1 MEYSTKDHEYANSSG
16 RVPASFIHCDSA
28 VNFLL
33 QLAHSF
39 STLLHCFGLQW
50 HSGCIIHTI
59 PLVNFFT
66 ALDFNGIAGA
76 LDTIF
81 QDFSLFYYPY
91 RQAIHIHSATSH
103 MVRNFLCSLCTLMN
117 ILNFTYTVV
126 VTFCGVL
133 HPRNLSQENS
143 VSTCIWYH
151 STNSVHVHNKYTIC
165 TYKYQETS
173 LPTIDRYI
181 PVNITS
187 YCSGYCKTIPVSIT
201 S

>member
-1 MEYSTKDHEYANSSG
+1 MHAKDTHRHTHNYHMPLGLHLPRHNETHEICTTKKLTIQYMEYSTKYHEYANSSG
-16 RVPASFIHCDSA
+16 RVPASSIHCDSA

-81 QDFSLFYYPY
+81 QDFSLSIIP
-91 RQAIHIHSATSH
+91 IDKLS
-103 MVRNFLCSLCTLMN
+103 
-117 ILNFTYTVV
+117 TYTV
-126 VTFCGVL
+126 L
-133 HPRNLSQENS
+133 LL
-143 VSTCIWYH
+143 IWYEIFCAH
-151 STNSVHVHNKYTIC
+151 FARLWIY
-165 TYKYQETS
+165 
-173 LPTIDRYI
+173 
-181 PVNITS
+181 
-187 YCSGYCKTIPVSIT
+187 
-201 S
+201 